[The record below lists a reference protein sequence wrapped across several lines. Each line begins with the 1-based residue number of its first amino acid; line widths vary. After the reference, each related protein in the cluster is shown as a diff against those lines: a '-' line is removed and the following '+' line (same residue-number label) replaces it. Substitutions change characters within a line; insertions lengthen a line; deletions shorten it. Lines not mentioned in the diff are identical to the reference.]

1 MTKQNFIDSL
11 SEQITSDLMEI
22 DAVVSGDYKEFEEAR
37 QTVLETIKA
46 RISDRMTDYT
56 ICVTAAIL
64 D

>member
-46 RISDRMTDYT
+46 RIKDRMTDYT

>member
-1 MTKQNFIDSL
+1 
-11 SEQITSDLMEI
+11 MEI